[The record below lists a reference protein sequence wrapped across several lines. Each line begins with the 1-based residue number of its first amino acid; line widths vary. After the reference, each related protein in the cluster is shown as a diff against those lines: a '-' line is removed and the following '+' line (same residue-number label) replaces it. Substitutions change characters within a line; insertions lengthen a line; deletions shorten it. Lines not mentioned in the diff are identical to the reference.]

1 MNDKTKSIS
10 AIFLILGGLA
20 LAIGMFVIFLKQDRK
35 IHSLNDQINEK
46 NVEYAN
52 LLKECIND
60 KNKLMEID
68 SAAAATE
75 LKKIRNGEFY
85 LGVSSPSLKNAENL
99 ELITALKQEGYNI
112 WYANENTGDLGNIY
126 YYKEGAAMAADLQKL
141 IYDMFPDRNRF
152 KLKIQAGGSGEGIPS
167 TIRDHAILIKL

>member
-20 LAIGMFVIFLKQDRK
+20 LAIGMFVVFLKQDRK

-46 NVEYAN
+46 NVEYAK
-52 LLKECIND
+52 LLKDCIND

-68 SAAAATE
+68 SLSAANE
-75 LKKIRNGEFY
+75 LKKIKNGEFY
-85 LGVSSPSLKNAENL
+85 LGISSPSLKNAENL

-126 YYKEGAAMAADLQKL
+126 YYKEGATMAVDVQKL
-141 IYDMFPDRNRF
+141 IYDMFPDRSRF
-152 KLKIQAGGSGEGIPS
+152 KLEIQAGGGGDGIPS
-167 TIRDHAILIKL
+167 TIRDHTILIKL